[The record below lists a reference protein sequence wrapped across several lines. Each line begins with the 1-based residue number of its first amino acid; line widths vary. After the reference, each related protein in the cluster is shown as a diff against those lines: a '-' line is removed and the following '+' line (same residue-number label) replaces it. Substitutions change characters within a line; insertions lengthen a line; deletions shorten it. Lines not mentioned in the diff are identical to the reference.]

1 MTKESGRPLLEF
13 PCEFP
18 IKVFGSGSED
28 FAQRVAAIVR
38 RHAPDLPDT
47 AVASRSSKGG
57 RYLAVTVN
65 LHARSQEQLDAIYR
79 ELSSS
84 PDIVMVL

>member
-1 MTKESGRPLLEF
+1 MSTESGRPLLEF

-18 IKVFGSGSED
+18 IKVVGSGSED
-28 FAQRVAAIVR
+28 FAQQVATIVR

-47 AVASRSSKGG
+47 AVASRASKGG
-57 RYLAVTVN
+57 RYLAVTVY
-65 LHARSQEQLDAIYR
+65 LHARSQVQLDAIYR